1 MEIGKPFAALAAA
14 QLCDLSVGLKAM
26 TKVVRIPRGR
36 GGRDSRAL
44 CVHITVKVKSKI
56 GYHSV
61 GQLRNE
67 TIKTSEKMQKKTD
80 GLRRVEWRGPRDCLL

>member
-67 TIKTSEKMQKKTD
+67 TIKH
-80 GLRRVEWRGPRDCLL
+80 C